1 MRYLR
6 LLGPVSVTEIQ
17 TAQTEAQG
25 AFVAPVPRFR
35 SRRTMGLLGYLA
47 AEGRPLSRDLSAV
60 LFWPDETPSKGR
72 ANLSR
77 ELHNLAKILPDCWVQ
92 NRQSVAFSPAADTS
106 VDLYQLRQ
114 LELEKQWQE
123 AAGLLGGEFLEGLL
137 LDHNHDFEN
146 WLLGERERWRG
157 RAEKILHNVIEGHA
171 RRGRYSDG
179 LREARRL
186 LQWAPWDEATH
197 RQIMRFLAWTGQRGA
212 ALRQFESCQR
222 ALRQELEVDPAPETI
237 DLYQQIQAGTLDL
250 PPQHPAFL
258 SKEKARRAFERPPF
272 VSREEELAQLNAYLD
287 GALAG
292 QGRVVFI
299 TGAPGQTPLLSRSC
313 STWGDI

>member
-25 AFVAPVPRFR
+25 AIVAPVPRFR

-47 AEGRPLSRDLSAV
+47 AEGRPLSRDLLAV

-197 RQIMRFLAWTGQRGA
+197 RQIMRFLAWTGQRGRRCDGLKA
-212 ALRQFESCQR
+212 ANGRCAKNWKSIPLLRPLTSTSRSRLGHWTF
-222 ALRQELEVDPAPETI
+222 PHN
-237 DLYQQIQAGTLDL
+237 TL
-250 PPQHPAFL
+250 
-258 SKEKARRAFERPPF
+258 PF
-272 VSREEELAQLNAYLD
+272 SAKRK
-287 GALAG
+287 
-292 QGRVVFI
+292 R
-299 TGAPGQTPLLSRSC
+299 GAPLSGRRL
-313 STWGDI
+313 